1 MKKWNE
7 ISPFSGLDIGED
19 APTNS
24 SGSGSVA
31 GLGVGPM
38 GEPGVKKRKKQ
49 SLIDG
54 RSKVYR
60 QHRERLEAAR
70 LKRQEARKER
80 DKFTESIVSE
90 MVYGSGITERMYGA
104 GSMGTMR
111 PTSDMADINSAKSAT
126 GYELY
131 HKTFSGAMQHA
142 YAAAK
147 KMGYVVNPKEIDS
160 KVSTGPS
167 KPSSGKTNSYVLGT
181 NKKQS
186 LHVQVANL
194 DNKRYE
200 LNMYVS

>member
-7 ISPFSGLDIGED
+7 ISPFTGSNIGED

-24 SGSGSVA
+24 AGSGSVA
-31 GLGVGPM
+31 GIGVGPM

-49 SLIDG
+49 SLIDA

-60 QHRERLEAAR
+60 QHREKLKASR
-70 LKRQEARKER
+70 LKRQESRNKR

-90 MVYGSGITERMYGA
+90 MTYGA
-104 GSMGTMR
+104 GTRAAAR
-111 PTSDMADINSAKSAT
+111 PTADMSNINAAKSAT

-131 HKTFSGAMQHA
+131 HKTFSAAMQHA
-142 YAAAK
+142 YQAAR
-147 KMGYVVNPKEIDS
+147 KMGYIVDSDDIDS
-160 KVSTGPS
+160 KVSNGPK
-167 KPSSGKTNSYVLGT
+167 KPSSGKTNSYILGT
-181 NKKQS
+181 QKKQN

-200 LNMYVS
+200 LNMYID